1 MTEDER
7 LKRITCCCSKMEHC
21 RNRQKEPKY
30 SDSASLYRAWE
41 MDWLY
46 ELHILLYEAEK
57 SQFHLPENIF

>member
-1 MTEDER
+1 
-7 LKRITCCCSKMEHC
+7 MEHC

-30 SDSASLYRAWE
+30 SDSVSLYRAWE